1 MSVQD
6 MKYTLQQLKKELWK
20 GIPMSK
26 ESEKKYRS
34 FIRMCEGTTAS
45 HIPRGGGKWDE
56 SLGLGGGMT
65 LREMKKELEECA
77 EKDKKSNKKCGLGC
91 QIRKHRL

>member
-1 MSVQD
+1 MSTQD

-26 ESEKKYRS
+26 ESEKRYRS
-34 FIRMCEGTTAS
+34 LIRMCNGTTATYT
-45 HIPRGGGKWDE
+45 PRGGGKWDE

-65 LREMKKELEECA
+65 LRDMKNELERCA
-77 EKDKKSNKKCGLGC
+77 EKDRKSDKKCGLVC
-91 QIRKHRL
+91 QMKKRRP